1 MVESAF
7 AEETSAT
14 VWLMGADAHV
24 DPQELDPR
32 NIRVSDADR
41 EHVSS
46 LLQKAVGQGLITLS
60 EFTER
65 TDLALAARTRGE
77 LNSVLVDLPGIVRT
91 EIAVVD
97 EPMVLKTRT
106 GTVKQTGYWVVP
118 SSITAECTMGNIT
131 VDFTQA
137 ECSHREVT
145 LRATCGSGSI
155 VIIVPRGWLVR
166 MEAVTSG
173 MGNVVNKATDPPEAN
188 LPILR
193 VYGQVRMGTIKL
205 KHPRRGRR

>member
-1 MVESAF
+1 
-7 AEETSAT
+7 
-14 VWLMGADAHV
+14 
-24 DPQELDPR
+24 
-32 NIRVSDADR
+32 VSG
-41 EHVSS
+41 

-131 VDFTQA
+131 VDFIQA

-173 MGNVVNKATDPPEAN
+173 MGNVVNKATDRQGPTCRHCASTVKSAWGPSSSNTPAEAAASR
-188 LPILR
+188 PA
-193 VYGQVRMGTIKL
+193 
-205 KHPRRGRR
+205 RRR